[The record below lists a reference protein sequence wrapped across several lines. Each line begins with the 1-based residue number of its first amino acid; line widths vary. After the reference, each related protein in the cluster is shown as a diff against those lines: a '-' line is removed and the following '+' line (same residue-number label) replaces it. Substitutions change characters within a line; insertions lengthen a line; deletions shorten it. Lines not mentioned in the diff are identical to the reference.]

1 MSTLPP
7 FSPKRLSDCC
17 QKPAKV
23 NVNDPGTLFCSHC
36 GSDCNVSQRKAPF
49 EGYSTLSPT
58 RKATGESEVFLKVWE
73 RCKGKSEV
81 SGEPLL
87 PYGHRLWYAQ
97 FSHGIPKGSY
107 QNERLELANIT
118 ACTVKEHAEEWPLV
132 KEKTDA
138 EIRAMGMSKW
148 IPTVTAF
155 HALRLKY
162 NQRLNA
168 ELSGRA

>member
-1 MSTLPP
+1 MTLPP

-36 GSDCNVSQRKAPF
+36 GNDCNVSQRKAPF
-49 EGYSTLSPT
+49 KGYSTLSPT

-81 SGEPLL
+81 SGADLL
-87 PYGHRLWYAQ
+87 PYGHPMWHWQ
-97 FSHGIPKGSY
+97 FCHLLPKGSY
-107 QNERLELANIT
+107 QNDRTDIANIVAT
-118 ACTVKEHAEEWPLV
+118 TVDEHTDEWPFV

-138 EIRAMGMSKW
+138 ELRELGMSKW
-148 IPTVTAF
+148 IPKVTVF
-155 HALRLKY
+155 RALRLKY
-162 NQRLNA
+162 HKRLKA
-168 ELSGRA
+168 ELSGNA